1 MLTLSPMND
10 LEKMTP
16 ASVEV
21 KVGGEIL
28 TVSPIRVK
36 ELPQLMRVAKP
47 FEADLN
53 RKIEGKAD
61 IIRMLAAHPDNL
73 IEAVAI
79 CCRKPVEWV
88 HALELDEFVQVALAV
103 IGVNSDFFIQKV
115 LPAVQTGMQNLSEKL
130 DGLNLTSSSGNLA

>member
-1 MLTLSPMND
+1 MND

-16 ASVEV
+16 AGVQV
-21 KVGGEIL
+21 KVGGENV

-61 IIRMLAAHPDNL
+61 IIRMLAAHPDSL

-79 CCRKPVEWV
+79 CCRKPIEWV
-88 HALELDEFVQVALAV
+88 DALELDEFVQVALAV
-103 IGVNSDFFIQKV
+103 IEVNFDFFIQKV
-115 LPAVQTGMQNLSEKL
+115 LPAVEAGMQNLGGKL
-130 DGLNLTSSSGNLA
+130 DGLNSISSSGRQG